1 MRSNILRQRLQQGA
15 PTLGTHI
22 HTTWPS
28 MVEAIGHTGHYDY
41 VEFVAEYAPFDLHD
55 LDNLGRAGDL
65 YDLSMM
71 IKVDAEHRAYVAQR
85 AVGSGFHSVLFA
97 DVRSAEDAAE
107 CVRCVRA
114 DHPDEGGTYGV
125 ATRRFTYM
133 GYGGSKAYVEALRDV
148 VVVVMIE
155 KQSAVDQLEEILDVD
170 GVDMIQWGSADY
182 SMNIGRPGERTIPEV
197 LEAQEFIFRKALEKG
212 VPPRVELNALD
223 GSQQPFLDMGVRHF
237 CIGTDVTILHSW
249 WDDNGAQLRNELKG

>member
-170 GVDMIQWGSADY
+170 GVERGQWNGSH
-182 SMNIGRPGERTIPEV
+182 SKVEELEEFERYARSNLGLREQSRLKPEQV
-197 LEAQEFIFRKALEKG
+197 EFVTPCLAQ
-212 VPPRVELNALD
+212 
-223 GSQQPFLDMGVRHF
+223 H
-237 CIGTDVTILHSW
+237 
-249 WDDNGAQLRNELKG
+249 RNLTLQF